1 MARNKRDSTDEVKEL
16 DLTPIMNMVVIL
28 IPLLLL
34 SMVFL
39 EVGVINITAPKL
51 SVGPSTPQ
59 EVPEE
64 DKKLNLT
71 VAVGAKGFEIGATG
85 AILPQKA
92 GCPVPGP
99 TICLI
104 KQTVDVAAKFQRSR
118 ELLSAGNIAEGEVL
132 MKEALEAYNWV
143 ELYNSIARIKN
154 EYKDETVIKISADP
168 DVPYAAIVRVMDV
181 TRFRLEKDSYSKAS
195 EFWTAGYKKVGSQQE
210 ELFPDPVLA
219 VAQ

>member
-1 MARNKRDSTDEVKEL
+1 MARDKREGMEAKDL

-51 SVGPSTPQ
+51 SVGPST
-59 EVPEE
+59 EVPEPE
-64 DKKLNLT
+64 DPKLNLT

-99 TICLI
+99 TICLS
-104 KQTVDVAAKFQRSR
+104 KQNVDVAAKFQRSR
-118 ELLSAGNIAEGEVL
+118 ELISAGNIAEGEVL

-181 TRFRLEKDSYSKAS
+181 TRFRLEKDTYSKSS
-195 EFWTAGYKKVGSQQE
+195 EFWTAGYKKVGSNPE